1 MFPPK
6 RWGSRFFRIFS
17 ILIILLS
24 FYLIAKIIYFYN
36 NNKTLPLG
44 MDVSTRVLMKPQEF
58 SEEKITEFNIILEDG
73 PFNVEIREIELI
85 EDASKE

>member
-1 MFPPK
+1 MH
-6 RWGSRFFRIFS
+6 ILYFS
-17 ILIILLS
+17 N
-24 FYLIAKIIYFYN
+24 IIYFYN